1 MMIKDKFVDLIDQL
15 KATEGENLLSVVVYG
30 SALTAPELAAKG
42 DFQWLVLTRRLNAED
57 LRRIRPVIRGLVG
70 AGYAMPVF
78 FTAAEF
84 RDSLDVF
91 PIEFRQMK
99 RACEV
104 LYGHNPLAE
113 VEASPANLRLQIEYE
128 LRGKLL
134 RLRSL
139 YLPASGTTE
148 NLLQLMT
155 ESVVSFVRVMRSML
169 DLLGE
174 TPPVERLAAARR
186 VGERLKVDV
195 SPITRLLE
203 LRAEPRSLL
212 EVETQDLFAAY
223 IDSLSGLI
231 DAVDKLDSA
240 DASQK

>member
-1 MMIKDKFVDLIDQL
+1 MIKDTFADLIEQL
-15 KATEGENLLSVVVYG
+15 KATEGDNLLSVVVYG
-30 SALTAPELAAKG
+30 SALTTGEQAAKA
-42 DFQWLVLTRRLNAED
+42 DFQWLVLTHRLNAED
-57 LRRIRPVIRGLVG
+57 LRRIRPVIRGLVA
-70 AGYAMPVF
+70 AGYTMPVF
-78 FTAAEF
+78 FTAQEF

-104 LYGHNPLAE
+104 LYGPNPLE
-113 VEASPANLRLQIEYE
+113 DIEASPDNLRLQIEYE

-139 YLPASGTTE
+139 YLPASGTAGS
-148 NLLQLMT
+148 LLQLMT

-174 TPPVERLAAARR
+174 TPPIERLAAARR

-195 SPITRLLE
+195 SPMIRLLE

-231 DAVDKLDSA
+231 DAVDKLDGA
-240 DASQK
+240 DAPR